1 MIATFKH
8 KGLKELFETGKSA
21 KVDPKLHQ
29 RCSDV
34 LDAIEAAVNQQDLNL
49 PGFNFHPLR
58 GKPVRYSMHVNGPWA
73 ILSNGTRLKPAES
86 IWNSIT
92 SPRKLESPRGKTN
105 EIRRVCR

>member
-21 KVDPKLHQ
+21 KVDARLHQ

-73 ILSNGTRLKPAES
+73 ITFEWDAPKASRVD
-86 IWNSIT
+86 
-92 SPRKLESPRGKTN
+92 LEQYH
-105 EIRRVCR
+105 